1 MPCLVC
7 ARAHLQAAF
16 PWAIYSYVL
25 NYTWWLRVLAIQHVD
40 LNPDTSIHVT
50 SCAPKNYGAWR
61 QDGPWGLQRVTE
73 GTRWPPLCITGTHK
87 SVHTTQTPH
96 SHTFKIKQ
104 NTWLV
109 WVPPPETN
117 KKTAWTALAVTLQQP
132 NMVTSKCFKILNLE
146 NRESR
151 K

>member
-50 SCAPKNYGAWR
+50 SCAQSCTYPRTMGHGNRMVPEACKEWQR
-61 QDGPWGLQRVTE
+61 GPDDL
-73 GTRWPPLCITGTHK
+73 LCA
-87 SVHTTQTPH
+87 SQVHTKACTPPTQTPH

-109 WVPPPETN
+109 WVPPPPRRQKPTRKQPE
-117 KKTAWTALAVTLQQP
+117 LHLQWHYNNQIWLQA
-132 NMVTSKCFKILNLE
+132 NASK
-146 NRESR
+146 S
-151 K
+151 